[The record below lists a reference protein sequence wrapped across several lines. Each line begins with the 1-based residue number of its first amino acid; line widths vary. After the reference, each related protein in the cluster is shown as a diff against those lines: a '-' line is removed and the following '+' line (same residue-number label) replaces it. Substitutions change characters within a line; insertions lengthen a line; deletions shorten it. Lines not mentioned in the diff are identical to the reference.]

1 MLHGVDEFKKIIT
14 ISMTGSN
21 LEGLIMSNHGALSGI
36 YNGLTNTYSV
46 LASQYKDKD
55 GVTLENILEAQGK
68 SENANILNSSFASYL
83 QNNFATIDKNNDGQ
97 ISSDEMSKLTSTMS
111 AQGLTKE
118 QFTQLALSGNSG
130 LSTAT
135 INNIL
140 EHFEDMD
147 TNGDGKI
154 TSAEIAAYDVD
165 SARQE
170 KVDEF
175 AYKAATNMSTFYGDE
190 SSSDP
195 SSYSMLSYRYKK
207 SNS

>member
-1 MLHGVDEFKKIIT
+1 
-14 ISMTGSN
+14 
-21 LEGLIMSNHGALSGI
+21 MSNYGALSGI
-36 YNGLTNTYSV
+36 FSGLTNTYSV

-55 GVTLENILEAQGK
+55 GVTLENLLDAQGK
-68 SENANILNSSFASYL
+68 TDNVNILNSSFASYL
-83 QNNFATIDKNNDGQ
+83 QNNFASIDKNNDGK
-97 ISSDEMSKLTSTMS
+97 ISSEEMSKLTSTMS

-147 TNGDGKI
+147 TNGDGRI
-154 TSAEIAAYDVD
+154 TSGEIAAYDVD

-190 SSSDP
+190 ISSEP

-207 SNS
+207 SDS

>member
-1 MLHGVDEFKKIIT
+1 MTKYGV
-14 ISMTGSN
+14 
-21 LEGLIMSNHGALSGI
+21 LSGI
-36 YNGLTNTYSV
+36 SSGLTNTYSV
-46 LASQYKDKD
+46 LASQYKD
-55 GVTLENILEAQGK
+55 GLTLENIVEAQGK
-68 SENANILNSSFASYL
+68 NSSTNNLNSTFISYL
-83 QNNFATIDKNNDGQ
+83 QNNFSNIDKNSDGS
-97 ISSDEMSKLTSTMS
+97 ITSDEMQKLSNNLTT
-111 AQGLTKE
+111 QGLTKE

-154 TSAEIAAYDVD
+154 TDAEIAAFDLN

-175 AYKAATNMSTFYGDE
+175 NHKFATSMSTFYGDD
-190 SSSDP
+190 SSDTT

>member
-1 MLHGVDEFKKIIT
+1 MTDLSNSYKQLSRGAKI
-14 ISMTGSN
+14 MAN
-21 LEGLIMSNHGALSGI
+21 YGALSGI
-36 YNGLTNTYSV
+36 YSGLTNTYSV

-55 GVTLENILEAQGK
+55 GVTLENILDAQGK
-68 SENANILNSSFASYL
+68 TSNANILNNSFASYI
-83 QNNFATIDKNNDGQ
+83 QNNFANIDKNNDGTL
-97 ISSDEMSKLTSTMS
+97 SADEMNTLTNNMST
-111 AQGLTKE
+111 QGLTKE
-118 QFTQLALSGNSG
+118 EFTQLALSGNSG

-154 TSAEIAAYDVD
+154 TSAEIAAFDID
-165 SARQE
+165 SSKQE
-170 KVDEF
+170 KVDEY
-175 AYKAATNMSTFYGDE
+175 AHKSATNMSTFYGDD
-190 SSSDP
+190 SSSDT